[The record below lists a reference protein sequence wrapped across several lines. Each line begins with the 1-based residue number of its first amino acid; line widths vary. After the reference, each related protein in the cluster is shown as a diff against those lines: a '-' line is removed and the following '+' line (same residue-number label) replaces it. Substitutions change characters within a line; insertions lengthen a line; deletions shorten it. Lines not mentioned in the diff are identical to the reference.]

1 MSQDFQRHQ
10 WTDLFIR
17 RPVLAIVVSLLIL
30 LLGLKAV
37 GSLPVNQ
44 YPQTQNAV
52 VTITT
57 TYFGADP
64 ETIAGFITQPLE
76 GAIAQA
82 QGIDYLSSIS
92 ISGISTITA
101 TLRLNYDANQAL
113 TQINTQISSVRNQ
126 LPPQAQQPILTVQVG
141 QTTAAMYMGFYS
153 DDIANNS
160 ITDYLLRVVKPKLD
174 SINGVQNAEILG
186 GRKFALRAWLD
197 RDRMAGLGVAPD
209 DVYAAMAANNYL
221 APVGSTKGQMV
232 SVDLVAN
239 TDLHSLDE
247 FRKLIIKR
255 NGADIVYLDQ
265 VATVTL
271 GSEDYNN
278 NVAFNGKQSVFIGI
292 KVAPDANLLDVAKR
306 VRDAFPDIQKQL
318 PTGLNAKIV
327 YDSTDF
333 INTSIQE
340 VVQTLLEALIIVT
353 VVIYLFLGSYRAV
366 AVPVLAMPLSLI
378 GTFFMMQVLGYSIN
392 LLTLLALVLAIGLVV
407 DDAIIVVEMMV
418 RKMEE
423 GADRMRAATAAFE
436 LTAMPMLTGTLI
448 TAVGFLPIGI
458 AKSVVGEY
466 TFAIFAV
473 TAAALMVSWVVSV
486 FFVPVLG
493 YWLLKGPNRMPSLKK
508 HGVSPTDETAMAVTE
523 DDLFNTPF
531 YLRFRQAVTWCVF
544 NPGKTLLATLLVF
557 VLGVVGMGRVEQQF
571 FPDSSRPEIM
581 VDVWLPEGASVTA
594 SEEFAKRLERQAA
607 QTEGVDTVTSWI
619 GSGAPRFFLPLDII
633 FPQSNVAQLIVQPKE
648 GASRAAI
655 LKSLQQTLPVL
666 APEARLRVKLLP
678 NGPPV
683 PYPVAFRLISE
694 RPEQAIE
701 AASLVEAVMK
711 THPNLEG
718 VHNNWNEKRPVA
730 QLTLDLGRAR
740 ELGVGAS
747 AVARTLEARFAGVSV
762 GEFRENDKLIPIE
775 LRLPAAERDGL
786 KDLRGLLVPSAS
798 GQQVPLEKIAKVEL
812 VWEHGMIW
820 RRDRQYAV
828 TVQGALTPG
837 KQAPTVSAE
846 VAEMLE
852 PVKAKFPPG
861 VRLEVGGEVE
871 ESSKGQSSIFAGVP
885 IMLFI
890 TLTLLVIQLKS
901 TPKSLM
907 VLATAPLGIAGVA
920 GALLLLGRPFGF
932 VAMLGFIA
940 LMGMIMRNSVILI
953 DQIEKERARGLG
965 PNESIIEATVARFRP
980 ITLTAAAAVLAMI
993 PLQGSVFWGPM
1004 AVAIM
1009 GGLVVATA
1017 LTLLSLPALCAY
1029 RPQWPGFG
1037 ARPWGKH

>member
-407 DDAIIVVEMMV
+407 DDAIIVVENV
-418 RKMEE
+418 
-423 GADRMRAATAAFE
+423 DRHM
-436 LTAMPMLTGTLI
+436 
-448 TAVGFLPIGI
+448 
-458 AKSVVGEY
+458 
-466 TFAIFAV
+466 
-473 TAAALMVSWVVSV
+473 
-486 FFVPVLG
+486 
-493 YWLLKGPNRMPSLKK
+493 
-508 HGVSPTDETAMAVTE
+508 
-523 DDLFNTPF
+523 
-531 YLRFRQAVTWCVF
+531 
-544 NPGKTLLATLLVF
+544 
-557 VLGVVGMGRVEQQF
+557 
-571 FPDSSRPEIM
+571 
-581 VDVWLPEGASVTA
+581 
-594 SEEFAKRLERQAA
+594 
-607 QTEGVDTVTSWI
+607 
-619 GSGAPRFFLPLDII
+619 
-633 FPQSNVAQLIVQPKE
+633 KE
-648 GASRAAI
+648 G
-655 LKSLQQTLPVL
+655 KSPL
-666 APEARLRVKLLP
+666 E
-678 NGPPV
+678 
-683 PYPVAFRLISE
+683 
-694 RPEQAIE
+694 
-701 AASLVEAVMK
+701 ASLIA
-711 THPNLEG
+711 
-718 VHNNWNEKRPVA
+718 
-730 QLTLDLGRAR
+730 AR
-740 ELGVGAS
+740 ELG
-747 AVARTLEARFAGVSV
+747 
-762 GEFRENDKLIPIE
+762 NPI
-775 LRLPAAERDGL
+775 
-786 KDLRGLLVPSAS
+786 
-798 GQQVPLEKIAKVEL
+798 
-812 VWEHGMIW
+812 
-820 RRDRQYAV
+820 
-828 TVQGALTPG
+828 
-837 KQAPTVSAE
+837 
-846 VAEMLE
+846 
-852 PVKAKFPPG
+852 
-861 VRLEVGGEVE
+861 
-871 ESSKGQSSIFAGVP
+871 
-885 IMLFI
+885 
-890 TLTLLVIQLKS
+890 
-901 TPKSLM
+901 
-907 VLATAPLGIAGVA
+907 
-920 GALLLLGRPFGF
+920 
-932 VAMLGFIA
+932 
-940 LMGMIMRNSVILI
+940 
-953 DQIEKERARGLG
+953 
-965 PNESIIEATVARFRP
+965 
-980 ITLTAAAAVLAMI
+980 LAMTI
-993 PLQGSVFWGPM
+993 VLI
-1004 AVAIM
+1004 AV
-1009 GGLVVATA
+1009 
-1017 LTLLSLPALCAY
+1017 Y
-1029 RPQWPGFG
+1029 
-1037 ARPWGKH
+1037 